1 MTNTEKYMKPKF
13 IQPAKRIFLLAI
25 IPFMISACAK
35 SEDPT
40 PETAPEVITGT
51 VPFYKVQRVENFA
64 VETDDANPTVPK
76 SAAYYSLEN
85 KMEIKAAFAKTAR
98 WDVGFNGLYNSFLS
112 GNNGGNATNLGYG
125 ASGTGAI
132 LILEKSFDEVTDIPV
147 EAQFKTG
154 GTVVGTDKN
163 GDFGEGTGWYLYD
176 FGGRTVGDGS
186 YEKEHVAYAIADGL
200 TLANGTKLPARTI
213 VLRTA
218 NGNFA
223 KIKMISCYQNAFT
236 PATWFR
242 TTPHMFFTFEYVLV
256 PKGST
261 KFEIK

>member
-1 MTNTEKYMKPKF
+1 
-13 IQPAKRIFLLAI
+13 
-25 IPFMISACAK
+25 
-35 SEDPT
+35 
-40 PETAPEVITGT
+40 
-51 VPFYKVQRVENFA
+51 
-64 VETDDANPTVPK
+64 
-76 SAAYYSLEN
+76 
-85 KMEIKAAFAKTAR
+85 
-98 WDVGFNGLYNSFLS
+98 
-112 GNNGGNATNLGYG
+112 
-125 ASGTGAI
+125 
-132 LILEKSFDEVTDIPV
+132 
-147 EAQFKTG
+147 FKTG

-236 PATWFR
+236 PETWFR
-242 TTPHMFFTFEYVLV
+242 TTPHMFFTFEYVLA